1 MLGVSFFSKNVV
13 KNKSPE
19 ISLLSYSNKGKNF
32 GKIVAASCGFSNQ
45 GHGSADERTYCS
57 NINCNGTNVVAAGW
71 STCGGA
77 CVPDNPAVCNPYLCT
92 VQPAQTQNISCPDG
106 QNGNIIQE
114 RTSSCPSGAA
124 SPVWSGWSTTS
135 NSCQINC
142 APELPQSRTISC
154 PAGQFGSNTQE
165 RTSSCSSVSATP
177 AWSAWTDINNT
188 CYTPDFCAAG
198 ITPTVNYLSYNSII
212 SGIYYYLNNTAPTP
226 NYTLGS
232 CPGGIPGGYK
242 RICNVSRNSS
252 DGTNSGSWQENYAS
266 EHTSWAIGQ
275 ASKPYPYNETLSVS
289 CGYYDFYNNL
299 QGSLS
304 NTVSASANV
313 LHPNYGQSCTTT
325 NDCEQLSNGTIDKD
339 GICTAV
345 PIAVTS
351 CTNTNICGQTFSGL
365 ACPTG
370 CTASNG
376 TPNINS
382 TCLTSLT
389 PQIDTINPNG
399 SVDFKWTIGGLGA
412 GYSSKCGFVDLTYG
426 GAGKLIPGLQ
436 NLDISVNRARITNIQ
451 NTTRFCLVCKFYNQL
466 NVDQGES
473 VLHQWVRVQRIGEN

>member
-1 MLGVSFFSKNVV
+1 MVS
-13 KNKSPE
+13 
-19 ISLLSYSNKGKNF
+19 
-32 GKIVAASCGFSNQ
+32 
-45 GHGSADERTYCS
+45 
-57 NINCNGTNVVAAGW
+57 
-71 STCGGA
+71 STCQNN
-77 CVPDNPAVCNPYLCT
+77 CVPEAT
-92 VQPAQTQNISCPDG
+92 QTQSLTCPAG
-106 QNGNIIQE
+106 QNGSISQQ
-114 RTSSCPSGAA
+114 RTSSCPTVSG

-142 APELPQSRTISC
+142 APELPQTRTISC
-154 PAGQFGSNTQE
+154 PAGQFGSNTQQ

-252 DGTNSGSWQENYAS
+252 DGTNNGSWQENYAS
-266 EHTSWAIGQ
+266 EHTNWALGQ
-275 ASKPYPYNETLSVS
+275 ANKAYPYSESLSVS

-325 NDCEQLSNGTIDKD
+325 NGCGQLSNGTIDKD

-370 CTASNG
+370 CTANNG

-426 GAGKLIPGLQ
+426 GTGKLIPGLQ

-466 NVDQGES
+466 NVEQGES